1 VAMTTIFYLYSQ
13 FFLDFKILPCEL
25 VSMETYFVG
34 VIKTPML
41 FTHIEGPEKINSL
54 IDLNADPLNKVG
66 WIDLEL
72 LFNQA

>member
-1 VAMTTIFYLYSQ
+1 
-13 FFLDFKILPCEL
+13 
-25 VSMETYFVG
+25 METYFVG

-54 IDLNADPLNKVG
+54 IDLNAAPLNKVG

>member
-1 VAMTTIFYLYSQ
+1 
-13 FFLDFKILPCEL
+13 